1 MTNNLDLEIFK
12 GINNINNNNNI
23 FNNMLCIGFLACMMI
38 FTNVNFVQYFIDL
51 WSMYYKYPAIII
63 LITFI
68 SLIPTIYNRQRQHNE
83 RWIDDISSRRYNVVI
98 NGLKQIVIPSV
109 NPISTPIAN
118 PIDLPIADPIA

>member
-12 GINNINNNNNI
+12 TINNNNT

-68 SLIPTIYNRQRQHNE
+68 SLIPTIYYRQCQHNE
-83 RWIDDISSRRYNVVI
+83 RWIDNLSRYNAVI
-98 NGLKQIVIPSV
+98 NGLNQIVIPSV
-109 NPISTPIAN
+109 NPIAN
-118 PIDLPIADPIA
+118 PIADPIDNPIADPIA